1 MLLLLAGMETDLK
14 LVRRIGRAAMSV
26 SVTGIAIPFACGFAL
41 GQFLPEEL
49 LPSPERRFVASLM
62 LGTALS
68 ISSVK
73 IVAMVVRQMNFMRR
87 NVGQVILAS
96 AVIDDTIG
104 WIIIA
109 ITFSLVSHGTLDA
122 WAVGEAVVGTGLFLA
137 ASFTV
142 GRPLV
147 FFLIR
152 WTNDNFLSEVPV
164 ITMILLLMIGM
175 ALITHAI
182 GVHTVLGAFVAGI
195 LVGES
200 PILTREIDRQ
210 LRGLITALFMPVFFG
225 VAGLTA
231 DLTVLADPYLL
242 MMTIGLIGIAS
253 FGKFAGAFLGGEF
266 GGLTARESLAL
277 ASGMNARGST
287 EVIVA
292 TIGLSMGV
300 LSQNMFTM
308 IVTMAIITTMAMPP
322 MLRWALARLPMREEE
337 RERLDR
343 EEFEAKGFV
352 SNIERMLLAVDQ
364 SPNGRFASRL
374 AGMIAGARGIPM
386 TIVPVD
392 QAEAAPELIEQA
404 VQAGAE
410 VTAAHAAA
418 SPTAKATRV
427 NVISRAP
434 EPVAEEAVAREARKG
449 YDLLLVGIDRMVA
462 PDGSFH
468 EDVNRIGAGFAG
480 PLAIMVARGH
490 HVLRPMESEFK
501 ILVPVTGTAVS
512 RRAVEIGI
520 ALARATHRPATA
532 LSVATAETG
541 QSRPGLRITP
551 RREDAI
557 LKDAIALAEGYEGLV
572 RPAMR
577 TDLPPAEAI
586 LREAHKRHF
595 DLIVMGVNRRPGES
609 LYFGTVAATVLQ
621 KSKASILF
629 ISN

>member
-1 MLLLLAGMETDLK
+1 
-14 LVRRIGRAAMSV
+14 
-26 SVTGIAIPFACGFAL
+26 
-41 GQFLPEEL
+41 
-49 LPSPERRFVASLM
+49 
-62 LGTALS
+62 
-68 ISSVK
+68 
-73 IVAMVVRQMNFMRR
+73 
-87 NVGQVILAS
+87 
-96 AVIDDTIG
+96 VIDDTIG

-109 ITFSLVSHGTLDA
+109 VTFSLASHGTLDV
-122 WAVGEAVVGTGLFLA
+122 WTVGQAMVGTGAFLA

-152 WTNDNFLSEVPV
+152 WTNDNFVSELPV
-164 ITMILLLMIGM
+164 VTVILLLMIGM
-175 ALITHAI
+175 AMITHAI

-231 DLTVLADPYLL
+231 DLTVLADSYLL
-242 MMTIGLIGIAS
+242 LLTVGLIAIAS
-253 FGKFAGAFLGGEF
+253 FGKFAGAFLGGEL
-266 GGLTARESLAL
+266 GGLSARESLAL
-277 ASGMNARGST
+277 GCGMNARGST

-292 TIGLSMGV
+292 TIGLSMGL
-300 LSQNMFTM
+300 LSETLFTM

-322 MLRWALARLPMREEE
+322 MLRWALARLPMRDEE
-337 RERLDR
+337 RERLER
-343 EEFEAKGFV
+343 EEFEAKGFL
-352 SNIERMLLAVDQ
+352 SNIERILLAVDQ

-374 AGMIAGARGIPM
+374 TGMIAGARGIPM
-386 TIVPVD
+386 TVLPIDGLASETQGASKP
-392 QAEAAPELIEQA
+392 AMIEAD

-410 VTAAHAAA
+410 VSAAQAAENP
-418 SPTAKATRV
+418 SVKTTKV

-434 EPVAEEAVAREARKG
+434 EAVSEDAVAKEARKG
-449 YDLLLVGIDRMVA
+449 YDLLVIGIDRMVT

-468 EDVNRIGAGFAG
+468 EDVNRIGVGFTG
-480 PLAIMVARGH
+480 PLAILVARGH
-490 HVLRPMESEFK
+490 HLLRPMQSDFK
-501 ILVPVTGTAVS
+501 ILVPVTGTAVA

-520 ALARATHRPATA
+520 ALARATHKPVTA
-532 LSVATAETG
+532 LSVAARDA
-541 QSRPGLRITP
+541 QPSRSGLRITP

-595 DLIVMGVNRRPGES
+595 DLIVMGVNRRPGEA
-609 LYFGTVAATVLQ
+609 LYFGAVAAAVLQ
-621 KSKASILF
+621 KSKASVLF
-629 ISN
+629 ITN